1 MRTRLKDYTVHT
13 SYTLGE
19 TTINNCIVF
28 DNDVITSIEDIR
40 LIVNETQRVVISSSM
55 KKSGVST
62 DGVKSI
68 TPILDTKT
76 SNQVGTVI
84 GINTSVC
91 TLVTTDKLTI
101 EVDKGISISNLEKAA
116 QETTPFGLENTL
128 NDETN
133 GLVAIKSATDNVS
146 NKIGVSI
153 DSDGDNDTVQKKLRY
168 IIGLDEELPSIIK
181 GGQEPTYKAETLPAI
196 ILSDNTCKKVVVTYN
211 TITDAYVIQIGAEST
226 QISNA
231 KVGDIIRTDKAGYY
245 LSGTTITQTDDG
257 LLSGATQILFEEGAA
272 LKVTGFIDITD
283 SSSTVIGKAV
293 SYEPISIGRDIEETY
308 RIINRKLGE
317 FEEEQSVET
326 LLADMSQAYTEH
338 KRLIVEALNTL
349 NIEAKESDS
358 WVQLAAYISNIE
370 LTAEPMTEEQVTNIF
385 NSVINPVE

>member
-13 SYTLGE
+13 SYSLGGK
-19 TTINNCIVF
+19 TINNCIVLY
-28 DNDVITSIEDIR
+28 NDVITSIEDIR

-168 IIGLDEELPSIIK
+168 IIDLDEELPSIIK

-211 TITDAYVIQIGAEST
+211 TTTDAYDIKIGAEST

-245 LSGTTITQTDDG
+245 LSGTTITQGDDG

-326 LLADMSQAYTEH
+326 LLADMAQAYTEH

-385 NSVINPVE
+385 NSIINPVE